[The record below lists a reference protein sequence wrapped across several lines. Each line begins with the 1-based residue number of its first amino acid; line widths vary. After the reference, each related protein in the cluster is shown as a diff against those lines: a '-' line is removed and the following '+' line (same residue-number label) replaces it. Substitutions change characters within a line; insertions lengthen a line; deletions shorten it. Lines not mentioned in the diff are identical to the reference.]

1 VKYSFKNIHFPN
13 ETRYSIYINRNDGN
27 RETHRRSRKDKI
39 MTFAKSL
46 GLRFGLS
53 SGKAHG
59 MADLLALAKQRRAL
73 TRLDDAALRD
83 MGLTRAEAAHE
94 ASRPAWDVPSHW
106 RC

>member
-1 VKYSFKNIHFPN
+1 
-13 ETRYSIYINRNDGN
+13 
-27 RETHRRSRKDKI
+27 

-59 MADLLALAKQRRAL
+59 MADYIALAKQRRAL

-83 MGLTRAEAAHE
+83 MGLTHADVTREAN
-94 ASRPAWDVPSHW
+94 RPAWDVPGHW